1 MIKKFR
7 FFATLFSILALLTA
21 CKNDATD
28 NPPTTENETTEPV
41 KIPRFDR
48 DSAFAYVKKQ
58 TEFGPRVPNTEAH
71 RQARVWMVQ
80 TFKEFGATVIEQ
92 NFDATAYTGEVY
104 KATNIIAQYNP
115 EHAKRVILA
124 AHWDSRHVAD
134 HDPSVDNRDEYVM
147 GADDGASGVG
157 VLLEI
162 ARTIQANS
170 IDMGVDIILFDVED
184 NGDGSEDADMAT
196 WCLGSQYWSRNFHR
210 PDYDAKYGILLDMV
224 GAKGARFLQD
234 QVSLAYA
241 PKVVRKVWGLAQAMG
256 YGNFFVQQRGPGI
269 TDDHLFVNQIAKIP
283 MIDIINLPKD
293 GSPPFVD
300 HWHTIEDTIDKIDPR
315 TLRAV
320 GQVILATIYKESGGQ
335 L

>member
-1 MIKKFR
+1 MTKKII
-7 FFATLFSILALLTA
+7 FFLTIFLILFSCTEDDNNQSKELL
-21 CKNDATD
+21 K
-28 NPPTTENETTEPV
+28 ETIAKEV

-71 RQARVWMVQ
+71 RQTKAWLVSE
-80 TFKEFGATVIEQ
+80 FKRFEAEVIEQ
-92 NFDATAYTGEVY
+92 SFDAEAYTGEIL

-115 EHAKRVILA
+115 EHSKRIVLA
-124 AHWDSRHVAD
+124 AHWDSRHIAD
-134 HDPSVDNRDEYVM
+134 HDPSVENREEYVM
-147 GADDGASGVG
+147 GADDGGSGVG

-162 ARTIQANS
+162 ARQIQANP
-170 IDMGVDIILFDVED
+170 IDLGVDIVLFDVED
-184 NGDGSEDADMAT
+184 HGDGSDDADLTT
-196 WCLGSQYWSRNFHR
+196 WCLGSQYWSRNLHR
-210 PDYDAKYGILLDMV
+210 PDYEAKYGILLDMV

-234 QVSLAYA
+234 QVSLTYA
-241 PKVVRKVWGLAQAMG
+241 PKVVKKVWGLAASMG
-256 YGNFFVQQRGPGI
+256 YGNFFVAQRGPGI
-269 TDDHLFVNQIAKIP
+269 TDDHLFVNRIAKIP

-293 GSPPFVD
+293 GSPPFVN

-320 GQVILATIYKESGGQ
+320 GQVVLATIYKESGGQ